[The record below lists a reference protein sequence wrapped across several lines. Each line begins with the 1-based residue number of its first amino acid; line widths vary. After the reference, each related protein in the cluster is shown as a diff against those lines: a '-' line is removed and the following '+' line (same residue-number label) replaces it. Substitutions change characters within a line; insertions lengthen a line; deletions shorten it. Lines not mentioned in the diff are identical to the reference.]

1 MAKKEKPKTEKPYLE
16 EITDRT
22 GEIAVHYGFLVI
34 KPPQITAED
43 IQKVKHFKDFDH
55 YEDSLEKIAITRW
68 YLEKKLDQEAQP
80 VAIHYKKSSSGQS
93 GKKKGG
99 VETYG
104 FEIMGSNKSTSEAL
118 ILKCVLAVLE
128 EHGYTDLF
136 VDINS
141 IGDKESMVKFER
153 ELNNHY
159 KKHSHTIPSKIRQ
172 EFKKNHHLILKD
184 NRPETSE
191 FRKGI
196 PQTIGSLSEN
206 SRLHFKEVLEC
217 VETFNTSYKIKPSI
231 LSNKQFASNTVF
243 EIRKFKDSNKNSDK
257 NDCTEEDEGELLGFG
272 YRYNHLAKKI
282 GAKREIPTVG
292 ATIFIKKN
300 PSNSK
305 KVIIKNIKK
314 PKFYLVQ
321 LGSTAKLKALNIV
334 EMLRKQ
340 KIPVYHSITKDKI
353 TGQLSGAEYMK
364 ASHVLIMGQK
374 EAIENSIVVRN
385 INNRE
390 QETVSL
396 LELCDF
402 LKKIGKNKD

>member
-1 MAKKEKPKTEKPYLE
+1 MAKKEKNKSEKSYLE
-16 EITDRT
+16 EITDKA
-22 GEIAVHYGFLVI
+22 GEIAAHYGFLIV
-34 KPPQITAED
+34 KAPSITNED
-43 IQKVKHFKDFDH
+43 IQKAKQFKDFDH
-55 YEDSLEKIAITRW
+55 YEDSLEKIALTRW
-68 YLEKKLDQEAQP
+68 YLEQRLDQEAQP
-80 VAIHYKKSSSGQS
+80 VAIHYKKPLNGHPN
-93 GKKKGG
+93 KKKGG
-99 VETYG
+99 VDIYG
-104 FEIMGSNKSTSEAL
+104 FEIMGSTKSTSEAL
-118 ILKCVLAVLE
+118 LLKCALAVLE

-141 IGDKESMVKFER
+141 IGDRESMAKFER

-159 KKHSHTIPSKIRQ
+159 KKHSHTIPTKIRQ

-184 NRPETSE
+184 SRPETSE

-206 SRLHFKEVLEC
+206 SRVHFKEVLEC
-217 VETFNTSYKIKPSI
+217 VETFDTNYKIKPSI

-243 EIRKFKDSNKNSDK
+243 EIRKPKDTHKNPDKSDC
-257 NDCTEEDEGELLGFG
+257 DEDEGELLGFG

-292 ATIFIKKN
+292 VTIFIKKN

-305 KVIIKNIKK
+305 KVIAKNIKK

-321 LGSTAKLKALNIV
+321 LGSAAKLKALNIV

-385 INNRE
+385 VNNRE
-390 QETVSL
+390 QDTVSL
-396 LELCDF
+396 SELCDF
-402 LKKIGKNKD
+402 LKKIGKNKE